1 MNTYSAISF
10 GGEGKPALFISYIP
24 PKDAGDKVGIR
35 VQVVNNGTLWTNR
48 GFLESQLATDLQAI
62 AAIDRTTLNG
72 DPVKTVDGEVPKE
85 NRPAS
90 IKVTNN
96 PTNKDAGTASGDT
109 LEDGVFTIYFKDM
122 AGVTS
127 DGTVVTP

>member
-109 LEDGVFTIYFKDM
+109 LEDGVFTIYFKDLGGIT
-122 AGVTS
+122 AN
-127 DGTVVTP
+127 